1 MRPLYIAL
9 ALLSAPLSGC
19 ANAIL
24 SDDKIQ
30 TDTALAIGAPVDSV
44 RISDRR
50 YDGATNTYYKAT
62 AGGRSYSCVING
74 GTVMTLGMVNAPQCT
89 PR

>member
-1 MRPLYIAL
+1 MRLPYIFL
-9 ALLSAPLSGC
+9 ALIPAALSGC

-30 TDTALAIGAPVDSV
+30 TNTALVLGVPDDSV
-44 RISDRR
+44 RISNRR
-50 YDGATNTYYKAT
+50 YDGATNTYYSAT
-62 AGGRSYSCVING
+62 SGGRSYSCMING

-89 PR
+89 AR